1 MDILYTLL
9 YICAACIGIAILA
22 FLLYLFFKSP
32 FKYPYCEIA
41 FDVSGKRSPNIEDY
55 IDGYLNK
62 NGIDKFVRHKES
74 VEAWKQGCQNRI
86 KKSLFKRLR
95 TKQFEAVLD
104 DENMICFALTRKQTR
119 YKQVNYEKSP
129 YYVTVTVDEF
139 SCDLAAL
146 EKRYSKLAEIGFE
159 CSLSAYHSKE
169 QRKLMTAALRKSIA
183 ERDNYTCQIC
193 GKYMPDGVG
202 LHIDHIVPVKK
213 GGKSVPSNLRV
224 LCSKCNGRKS
234 SN

>member
-1 MDILYTLL
+1 MEFLYTLL
-9 YICAACIGIAILA
+9 YICAACIGIAILS
-22 FLLYLFFKSP
+22 FLAYSFFKSP
-32 FKYPYCEIA
+32 FKYPYCEIS
-41 FDVSGKRSPNIEDY
+41 FDVSGKRTPNIENY
-55 IDGYLNK
+55 IDEYLNV
-62 NGIDKFVRHKES
+62 NGIDKFVKHKES
-74 VEAWKQGCQNRI
+74 IEVWKQGCQDRI

-95 TKQFEAVLD
+95 TKQFEEALD
-104 DENMICFALTRKQTR
+104 DDNMFCFALTRKQTR
-119 YKQVNYEKSP
+119 YKQVNYEKTP

-139 SCDLAAL
+139 SCDLAAIK
-146 EKRYSKLAEIGFE
+146 KRYEKLAAIGFE

-202 LHIDHIVPVKK
+202 LHIDHIIPVKK

-234 SN
+234 AN